1 MLNIELNSPLL
12 FPPSL
17 KAHFSILI
25 VPYRQAFFVEK
36 SSVTVNDDNGA
47 FEFCIMYLNSKN
59 EVNPFRILWQ
69 AG

>member
-47 FEFCIMYLNSKN
+47 FEFLNNVLKF
-59 EVNPFRILWQ
+59 EKR
-69 AG
+69 G